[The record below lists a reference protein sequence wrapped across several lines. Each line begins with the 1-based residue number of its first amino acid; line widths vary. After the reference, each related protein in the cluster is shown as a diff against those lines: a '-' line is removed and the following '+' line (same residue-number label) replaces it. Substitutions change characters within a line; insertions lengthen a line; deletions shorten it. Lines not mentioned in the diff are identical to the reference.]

1 MTRAVVSL
9 SLELGFHSHTLLPPL
24 AVHDGAAAS
33 TWWLL
38 RRGGAVV
45 FSGEGDASAAAMV
58 DLW

>member
-1 MTRAVVSL
+1 MTRGAESI
-9 SLELGFHSHTLLPPL
+9 SPELGFHSHTLLPPL
-24 AVHDGAAAS
+24 AVCDGAAAP